1 MKAAINNFF
10 SFPELI
16 NEVSAR
22 FVAFGVFI
30 MSTITLVLINLEHW
44 VSMIFVLF
52 LLYGFFARVIAG
64 PKISPL
70 ALLVTKVIVPNL
82 NFKEKIVP
90 GPPKRFAQSIGLT
103 MASAILISL
112 ILGVAKLASVL
123 LIILM
128 IFAFLESVFAYCA
141 GCKIFKLLMISG
153 IIPEQVCAKCANY
166 QI

>member
-1 MKAAINNFF
+1 MNCFLTSCELSATINNFF

-30 MSTITLVLINLEHW
+30 MSTTTLVLINLEHW
-44 VSMIFVLF
+44 VAMIFVLF
-52 LLYGFFARVIAG
+52 LLYGFLARVIAG

-90 GPPKRFAQSIGLT
+90 N
-103 MASAILISL
+103 
-112 ILGVAKLASVL
+112 V
-123 LIILM
+123 
-128 IFAFLESVFAYCA
+128 
-141 GCKIFKLLMISG
+141 
-153 IIPEQVCAKCANY
+153 
-166 QI
+166 